1 MTGLAFQS
9 DMTETMYS
17 MKPVFDLDAKVD
29 VPGCMYTLPVIQS
42 SNTIPGVGVGVP
54 AGSSPQAS
62 VVAALEARQDALLA
76 RLDRLKEEVAAYRS
90 SLGLQ
95 GTADTPTQVT
105 RGCQNITVSSLLL
118 SLLSLSSL
126 RLTQPRKDSAS
137 FGRQSEISKQSLER
151 LQVATQVVQE

>member
-1 MTGLAFQS
+1 
-9 DMTETMYS
+9 MTETMYS

-76 RLDRLKEEVAAYRS
+76 RLDRLQQEVAAYRS

-95 GTADTPTQVT
+95 ASADSPTQVT
-105 RGCQNITVSSLLL
+105 RGCRQNITVSSLLL

>member
-1 MTGLAFQS
+1 MTGFAFQS

-76 RLDRLKEEVAAYRS
+76 RLARLQQEVAAYRS

-95 GTADTPTQVT
+95 ASADSPTQVT
-105 RGCQNITVSSLLL
+105 RGCRQNITVPPCFSVFF
-118 SLLSLSSL
+118 
-126 RLTQPRKDSAS
+126 PCHP
-137 FGRQSEISKQSLER
+137 
-151 LQVATQVVQE
+151 

>member
-1 MTGLAFQS
+1 MTGFAFQS

-42 SNTIPGVGVGVP
+42 SNTIP
-54 AGSSPQAS
+54 AGSPQAS

-76 RLDRLKEEVAAYRS
+76 RLDRLQQEVAAYRS

-95 GTADTPTQVT
+95 AAADSPTQVT
-105 RGCQNITVSSLLL
+105 RGRRQNITVPPCFSVFF
-118 SLLSLSSL
+118 
-126 RLTQPRKDSAS
+126 PCHP
-137 FGRQSEISKQSLER
+137 
-151 LQVATQVVQE
+151 